1 MTTITTISTASL
13 GINWQLHD
21 RTGWGVYGINLALQ
35 LLSRKRWQPIL
46 LQAPGELPDNPL
58 LLNKLAPLQQAY
70 QQLANLLGKT
80 AGYRPRSDNLIIL
93 HGLGNNFISLETL
106 LQSRHNIGI
115 IFFEDT
121 SFSNQALN
129 RAQRYPL
136 IITGS
141 SWNEKILRNLNLP
154 CKIATVIQGIDPTI
168 FHPAPKAGLFAD
180 RFVIFS
186 GGKLEYRKG
195 QDIVI
200 AAFKIFRE
208 KHPEALLLAAWHNSW
223 PESMREIGTRGHVK
237 GTPATTG
244 NQAENLGNWL
254 IDNGLPPESF
264 IVIPETPN
272 LHMAPIIREAD
283 AALFPNR
290 AEGGTNLVAMETM
303 ACGVPTILA
312 ANTGQL
318 DFADPEICWPL
329 PRQGEVL
336 PTPTFPGV
344 TEWGESD
351 PEEIVAHLESI
362 YSDSHS
368 ARQKGRRAAA
378 RLASFSW
385 ADQISKLLAELE
397 NFFAG
402 AKPAGQT
409 AVENA
414 P

>member
-1 MTTITTISTASL
+1 MNSSSPINL

-21 RTGWGVYGINLALQ
+21 RTGWGVYGLNLALQ
-35 LLSRKRWQPIL
+35 LLQRERWQPVL
-46 LQAPGELPDNPL
+46 LQTPGRLPENPL
-58 LLNKLAPLQQAY
+58 LRRQLVPLLHSY
-70 QQLANLLGKT
+70 QQLASLRERVPGYHP
-80 AGYRPRSDNLIIL
+80 AGDNLITL
-93 HGLGNNFISLETL
+93 HALGNSFTSLEPL
-106 LQSRHNIGI
+106 LQGRCDIGV
-115 IFFEDT
+115 IFFEDVA
-121 SFSNQALN
+121 SIRKNLS
-129 RAQRYPL
+129 RAEKFPL

-141 SWNEKILRNLNLP
+141 HWNEKVLKGLIPPGRGQVV
-154 CKIATVIQGIDPTI
+154 TVIQGIDPTL
-168 FHPAPKAGLFAD
+168 FHPAPNAGLLRD

-200 AAFKIFRE
+200 AAFKRFRE

-223 PESMREIGTRGHVK
+223 PETMREIAVRGHVK
-237 GTPATTG
+237 GHPALTG
-244 NQAENLGNWL
+244 NPAANLARWL
-254 IDNGLPPESF
+254 VDNGLPPESF

-272 LHMAPIIREAD
+272 HCMAPILREAD
-283 AALFPNR
+283 VALFPNR

-303 ACGVPTILA
+303 ACGVPAILA

-329 PRQGEVL
+329 TRQGEVL
-336 PTPTFPGV
+336 PSPTFPGV

-385 ADQISKLLAELE
+385 ADQISKLLAKLE

-409 AVENA
+409 AVEND
-414 P
+414 